1 MRVDV
6 DTTDLT
12 RGSAPPHRLSPAE
25 PWQFR
30 PRSAHGGGGMDEEAA
45 LLAQLEGLGD
55 EPGPDGEEQALLA
68 QLQRLGPAADEGA
81 ALLAQLEGLGDEA
94 AALERALAGG
104 GGGGQAA
111 GPSRSGLEAQ
121 VREAKRQAVQLKRAG
136 QLDEARAV
144 LRRAK
149 ALQQEL
155 ESRGP
160 EGAAAGTGPAEAPV
174 SYEQASDSALRA
186 MLEARDLIQASVDAE
201 SAAEIGET
209 EDPQLL
215 EELKK
220 LVQSE
225 GAQEDGLEAA
235 AKSPAAAI
243 ANLRA
248 QVLETKRKAIECKRA
263 GDMAKARELLRV
275 AKEVQA
281 QVAVLERAQ
290 APAAG
295 DPGPSGP
302 GPDPENDEEEEG
314 ASPEVLEQLRVLMAE
329 TGGEDGAGG
338 EGEGPAAAPEAE
350 SRETLRQQAKQLKVA
365 AVRKK
370 RAGDLQGAREA
381 LRAAKDLE
389 ARAAAL

>member
-1 MRVDV
+1 
-6 DTTDLT
+6 
-12 RGSAPPHRLSPAE
+12 
-25 PWQFR
+25 
-30 PRSAHGGGGMDEEAA
+30 MDEEAA

-81 ALLAQLEGLGDEA
+81 ALLAQLEGIGDEA
-94 AALERALAGG
+94 AALERALAGEG
-104 GGGGQAA
+104 GGGAGGQAA

-302 GPDPENDEEEEG
+302 GADPENEEEEEEG

-329 TGGEDGAGG
+329 TGDEDGAGG
-338 EGEGPAAAPEAE
+338 GGEGPAAPPEAE

>member
-1 MRVDV
+1 
-6 DTTDLT
+6 
-12 RGSAPPHRLSPAE
+12 
-25 PWQFR
+25 
-30 PRSAHGGGGMDEEAA
+30 MDEEAA

-104 GGGGQAA
+104 GGGGRAA

-136 QLDEARAV
+136 RLDDARAA

-155 ESRGP
+155 EGRGP
-160 EGAAAGTGPAEAPV
+160 EEEAAAGPGPAEAPPV

-302 GPDPENDEEEEG
+302 GADPENEEGEEG

-329 TGGEDGAGG
+329 TGGEDGAVG

-365 AVRKK
+365 AVRK
-370 RAGDLQGAREA
+370 
-381 LRAAKDLE
+381 
-389 ARAAAL
+389 